1 MLFKKTDAAVPGNGA
16 NGGNLRPG
24 AGAEST
30 LVDVATIGTEKH
42 QARPER
48 GGKWLVYLVVAV
60 VVFLIVGLSGTRTTR
75 VVRTKR
81 QSPARISMVPL
92 EIDCVRVVS
101 SPNSTVVDGAA
112 EELNRVGF
120 LGTVSV
126 QSTGLDPEN
135 HKRGCFEAHRE
146 AHIWAV
152 ESGCTYTLVVEDDVV
167 FAEDMGAVWADVG
180 ALLQSGRPVDT
191 VWLGYVGIRIDSII
205 DNPGIVA
212 LQKPMLSH
220 AIVFSA
226 ETSRRIVGLPPWHP
240 HQVSVLEAYD
250 VALWHTGATRIGATF
265 GVWPPAAA
273 QLPSRATSK
282 SLDKNGFQDWV
293 KGFAGMKA
301 FGLAASGRCSPVYQ
315 LSNVMAHVLSPIM
328 AFSPDAVSL
337 NSVYTCDTVEDLSG
351 T

>member
-1 MLFKKTDAAVPGNGA
+1 MDRVPRRGRVPVFDYWVFRSAYRTLDPNRTPEPGSRLHGTA
-16 NGGNLRPG
+16 RNRLRP
-24 AGAEST
+24 
-30 LVDVATIGTEKH
+30 
-42 QARPER
+42 R
-48 GGKWLVYLVVAV
+48 
-60 VVFLIVGLSGTRTTR
+60 R
-75 VVRTKR
+75 V
-81 QSPARISMVPL
+81 
-92 EIDCVRVVS
+92 
-101 SPNSTVVDGAA
+101 SPNSTVVDGAVD
-112 EELNRVGF
+112 ELNRVGF
-120 LGTVSV
+120 LGTVSIQRTV
-126 QSTGLDPEN
+126 LDPES

-146 AHIWAV
+146 AHAWAV

-180 ALLQSGRPVDT
+180 ALLQSARPVDT
-191 VWLGYVGIRIDSII
+191 VWLGYVGIRIDSI
-205 DNPGIVA
+205 
-212 LQKPMLSH
+212 LES
-220 AIVFSA
+220 
-226 ETSRRIVGLPPWHP
+226 PWHHP
-240 HQVSVLEAYD
+240 APKAHAGPRRRVLGRNVPENCWTSAVAPTESVGPRGVRRGP
-250 VALWHTGATRIGATF
+250 VAHGRDPDRRNL

-273 QLPSRATSK
+273 QLPSRAASN